1 MNGNVNVRI
10 PLDRGSGNTFDIQI
24 LRNIRSGFAVIE
36 SDAALYQDDSTRAVV
51 DSYFG
56 LFSSLFGPSFEE
68 DFAESMVRMG
78 SIGVQTGSDG
88 EIRRVCS
95 AFN

>member
-1 MNGNVNVRI
+1 MRI
-10 PLDRGSGNTFDIQI
+10 PLDRGSGNTFDKQI
-24 LRNIRSGFAVIE
+24 LSNIRSGFAVIE
-36 SDAALYQDDSTRAVV
+36 SDAALYQDDSTREVV

-56 LFSSLFGPSFEE
+56 LFGDFFGPSFEE
-68 DFAESMVRMG
+68 DFAASMVKMG
-78 SIGVQTGSDG
+78 SIGVRTGSNG